1 MTKVSVHGVCE
12 HGFEELQNLFSWHL
26 ESGKDE
32 NAQLCVYV
40 DGACVVDLW
49 GSSTTGNFTYGPD
62 LLHVSNFILMLC
74 NVMSLI
80 IEYYTHLN
88 YALPTYLYISHKS
101 HTLIFLR

>member
-62 LLHVSNFILMLC
+62 LLHVSNFNLQM
-74 NVMSLI
+74 
-80 IEYYTHLN
+80 YD
-88 YALPTYLYISHKS
+88 TYLKS
-101 HTLIFLR
+101 LLLCSVNLLIFLR

>member
-62 LLHVSNFILMLC
+62 LLHVSNPYQL
-74 NVMSLI
+74 NVSQC
-80 IEYYTHLN
+80 
-88 YALPTYLYISHKS
+88 HKS
-101 HTLIFLR
+101 RNTTLN

>member
-12 HGFEELQNLFSWHL
+12 PGFEELQNLFSWHL
-26 ESGKDE
+26 ECGKDE

-62 LLHVSNFILMLC
+62 LLHVSYFNSICFAMEC
-74 NVMSLI
+74 HKSLN
-80 IEYYTHLN
+80 TTLN
-88 YALPTYLYISHKS
+88 YALPVDMQYI
-101 HTLIFLR
+101 

>member
-62 LLHVSNFILMLC
+62 LLHVSSFNLQM
-74 NVMSLI
+74 
-80 IEYYTHLN
+80 YD
-88 YALPTYLYISHKS
+88 TYLKS
-101 HTLIFLR
+101 LLLCSVNVLIFLR